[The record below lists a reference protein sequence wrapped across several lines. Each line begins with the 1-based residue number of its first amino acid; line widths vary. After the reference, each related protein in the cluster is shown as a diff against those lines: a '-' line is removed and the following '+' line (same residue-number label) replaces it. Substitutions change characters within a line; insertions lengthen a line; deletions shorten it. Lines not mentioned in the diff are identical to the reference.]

1 MAASRP
7 AVGPWH
13 RLGAHSTFSRSTFNQ
28 ASRPITRSW
37 PRSRKL
43 VGLVLTTHRVLEH
56 CGPTASSHSSGSSG
70 GRARSTDHLSS
81 VLAAL
86 ARPHQLDFRKP
97 GPREATTGEA
107 PRRLTPSLHDTPPNS
122 VSKLRKLK
130 LTTPDRELRQPQIHP
145 RLGLPFRS
153 TTVGDWSSDLFQWV
167 LADRMGGKRVR
178 TDNGSLADAD
188 CNISELVAR
197 VHRHVWFNGDRK
209 SVV

>member
-1 MAASRP
+1 M
-7 AVGPWH
+7 
-13 RLGAHSTFSRSTFNQ
+13 
-28 ASRPITRSW
+28 
-37 PRSRKL
+37 
-43 VGLVLTTHRVLEH
+43 LTTHRVLEH

-70 GRARSTDHLSS
+70 GRARSTDHLCSA
-81 VLAAL
+81 LAAL

-130 LTTPDRELRQPQIHP
+130 LTTPDRERRQSQIHP

-167 LADRMGGKRVR
+167 LAGRMGGKRVR
-178 TDNGSLADAD
+178 TDNVSLADAD

-197 VHRHVWFNGDRK
+197 VHRHVWFNGWCQEPKTDALGDVR
-209 SVV
+209 SASNVV